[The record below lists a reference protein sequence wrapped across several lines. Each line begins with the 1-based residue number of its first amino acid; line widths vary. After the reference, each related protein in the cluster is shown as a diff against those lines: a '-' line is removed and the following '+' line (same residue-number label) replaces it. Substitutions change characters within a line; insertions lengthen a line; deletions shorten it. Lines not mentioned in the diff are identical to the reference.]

1 MAGPLSSADPA
12 AMARADILRAAARAV
27 AQHGYHGMSMREL
40 ARATGRSPAS
50 FYNYFRSKEAV
61 LLAIQSEA
69 FEVLLR
75 AAQDALSHFRAPRPR
90 LYAFILNHVRY
101 FAKHSD
107 VMRVLVH
114 EATALPPESR
124 AAVRDLKARYFELGR
139 GLVKALCADERSA
152 EETERA
158 TYCVFGMLNW
168 IYGWY
173 EPEQHGEPTLLART
187 IFGVAQ
193 SGLAAK
199 EPDHAMLESVE
210 RQLAK
215 LDAPAL
221 LLQPEEIGK

>member
-1 MAGPLSSADPA
+1 MAGPLSSTESA
-12 AMARADILRAAARAV
+12 AIARADILRAAARAV

-69 FEVLLR
+69 FQVLLG
-75 AAQDALSHFRAPRPR
+75 AAEDVLSRFRAPRPR
-90 LYAFILNHVRY
+90 LYAFILNHVGY

-124 AAVRDLKARYFELGR
+124 AAVRELKARYFELGR
-139 GLVKALCADERSA
+139 GLVQALCQDGRSA

-173 EPEQHGEPTLLART
+173 QPELHGEPTQLART
-187 IFGVAQ
+187 IFSVAQ
-193 SGLAAK
+193 SGLATA
-199 EPDHAMLESVE
+199 EADETMLEGVE
-210 RQLAK
+210 RELAE
-215 LDAPAL
+215 LVAPAL
-221 LLQPEEIGK
+221 LSQPEEIGI